1 MMRVIVGAALLAST
15 ISDSAI
21 GAPTQLNCVPTDPP
35 SGERVALK
43 VDIENRWI
51 TFGDS
56 TYDIVHVDD
65 RYITA
70 IDRRTSESQAGAEVL
85 VLNRITGDLKSAS
98 VSVPMV
104 WHTSGES
111 VARTFVAQCSE

>member
-1 MMRVIVGAALLAST
+1 MRAFLGAALLAAT

-21 GAPTQLNCVPTDPP
+21 GAQSRLNCVSTDPP
-35 SGERVALK
+35 SSKHVALK
-43 VDIENRWI
+43 VDIENRWL

-56 TYDIVHVDD
+56 FYDIVRMDN

-70 IDRRTSESQAGAEVL
+70 IDRRTSESQAGAGVL
-85 VLNRITGDLKSAS
+85 VLNRLTGNLKLAS
-98 VSVPMV
+98 VYVPLV

-111 VARTFVAQCSE
+111 VAETFVAQCSE

>member
-1 MMRVIVGAALLAST
+1 MRVILGAVLLAAT
-15 ISDSAI
+15 ISESVIA
-21 GAPTQLNCVPTDPP
+21 APTVLSCIPTDPS
-35 SGERVALK
+35 SGERLALE
-43 VDIENRWI
+43 VDIENHWI

-56 TYDIVHVDD
+56 TYDIVQLDD

-70 IDRRTSESQAGAEVL
+70 IDRRTGESQAGAEVL
-85 VLNRITGDLKSAS
+85 VLNRITGDLKRAS
-98 VSVPMV
+98 VSVPLV

>member
-1 MMRVIVGAALLAST
+1 MRVILSAALLAAM

-21 GAPTQLNCVPTDPP
+21 AASTQLNCVLTDP
-35 SGERVALK
+35 SSSKRVALK
-43 VDIENRWI
+43 IDIENHRV
-51 TFGDS
+51 TFADS
-56 TYDIVHVDD
+56 TFDIVHIND

-70 IDRRTSESQAGAEVL
+70 IDRRTSDSQAGAEIL

-98 VSVPMV
+98 ISVPVV

-111 VARTFVAQCSE
+111 VARTFVAQCSH